1 MSDLDL
7 DLQTI
12 RALLRNSQADPEA
25 APEAA
30 QPESSTAPDQ
40 SEVENIPEKPAL
52 SLRRRRLS
60 RLVLPTADPP
70 KTDTSAT
77 DNLFT
82 LSPTVYVP
90 PPSPIQASAS
100 GESSLTLQ
108 PTVYEG
114 SSITLSPT
122 CYQAPPRS
130 EFGPLRAINRNQHPP
145 LHEKASRQSLYNPA
159 ADRVPGTHL
168 KPSPV
173 ILNKDGKRTEPPWK
187 SPNFPDLTCGHKTVI
202 PQAFFEQEE
211 RLIKRLETAKAQEQ
225 SGKEPETVSK
235 RLSTIEEKEE
245 NLEEKGEAFEGRE
258 DASKAEKE
266 RAEDQI
272 EIFDAQEETSIQ
284 PLTSTEAA
292 EEGKSPEEKL
302 DSPEEGDE
310 KPSPEEEEEN
320 ESPEEEEEK
329 ESPEEKGKE
338 KEESSEEEE
347 EEDEGSSEEEE
358 DEPSPK
364 DGGEDLSPQEEEGPS
379 PPKEEE
385 RKPSEKED
393 GSREEKY
400 TSPAQKEGTQEQVES
415 SGVHEQTLEDH
426 PITSG
431 TSENMPGG
439 TKIPQPG
446 PAKLGKNS
454 DLDQWLECAKKCQYL
469 PEAIMKKL
477 CEMVKEL
484 LMEGRLQ
491 FPELLL
497 ATLINIAR

>member
-1 MSDLDL
+1 MSDESDL

-12 RALLRNSQADPEA
+12 RDLLRNSQAG
-25 APEAA
+25 PEAA
-30 QPESSTAPDQ
+30 QPESSESSTTPDQ
-40 SEVENIPEKPAL
+40 SEVEDVPEKPVL

-60 RLVLPTADPP
+60 RLTLPNPDPP

-77 DNLFT
+77 DNLFI

-90 PPSPIQASAS
+90 PPSPIRASAS

-114 SSITLSPT
+114 SSIALSPT
-122 CYQAPPRS
+122 CYQATPRS
-130 EFGPLRAINRNQHPP
+130 EFGPLGAINRNQPP
-145 LHEKASRQSLYNPA
+145 PPHAKASRQYLYNPA
-159 ADRVPGTHL
+159 ADRVPRPYP

-173 ILNKDGKRTEPPWK
+173 IFNEDGKRTEPPWK
-187 SPNFPDLTCGHKTVI
+187 SPNFPDLTCGHKTVV

-225 SGKEPETVSK
+225 SGKEPDTACK
-235 RLSTIEEKEE
+235 RSSTIEEEKEI
-245 NLEEKGEAFEGRE
+245 LEEERETFESRE

-266 RAEDQI
+266 GAEDQV
-272 EIFDAQEETSIQ
+272 ESFSAQEETSIQ
-284 PLTSTEAA
+284 PSTGSEAA
-292 EEGKSPEEKL
+292 EEDKSPEEKV
-302 DSPEEGDE
+302 
-310 KPSPEEEEEN
+310 
-320 ESPEEEEEK
+320 ESLEEEEEK
-329 ESPEEKGKE
+329 QSP
-338 KEESSEEEE
+338 EEEE

-364 DGGEDLSPQEEEGPS
+364 EGGEDPSPQEEEEPS

-385 RKPSEKED
+385 RKPSEKKD
-393 GSREEKY
+393 GSGEEKY
-400 TSPAQKEGTQEQVES
+400 TSPAQKEGAQEQVES
-415 SGVHEQTLEDH
+415 FKVQEQNLEDH
-426 PITSG
+426 PIASG
-431 TSENMPGG
+431 RSENMAGG
-439 TKIPQPG
+439 AKVPQPG

-484 LMEGRLQ
+484 LMEGRL
-491 FPELLL
+491 
-497 ATLINIAR
+497 